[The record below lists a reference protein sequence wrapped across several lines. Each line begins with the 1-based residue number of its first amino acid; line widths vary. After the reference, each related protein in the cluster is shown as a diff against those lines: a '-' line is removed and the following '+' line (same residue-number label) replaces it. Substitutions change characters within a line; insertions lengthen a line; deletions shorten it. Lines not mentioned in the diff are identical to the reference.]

1 MIFHLQ
7 DLNNYF
13 IYLILNVVFYNE
25 TKFFKIYGLSGNYI
39 KKKYFSP
46 SYNWD
51 ISLKSSN
58 LDKSTV
64 PPVIKQHT
72 FLPLISLEYLSNTD
86 TDSALKNNRKNKI
99 FEKKY

>member
-1 MIFHLQ
+1 MCDISSSGPKQ
-7 DLNNYF
+7 
-13 IYLILNVVFYNE
+13 NE

-72 FLPLISLEYLSNTD
+72 FLPLISLENLSNTD
-86 TDSALKNNRKNKI
+86 TDSAPDGSTTMP
-99 FEKKY
+99 